1 MALPSSLL
9 FLPLQRKTS
18 LSLSSFLPRQ
28 NKKTKR
34 REGKKRT
41 LGGGGFSS
49 FSSSSSLVFLL
60 FLFLLPSSSSSSFR
74 RCTCVFDEKS
84 FFTLIRIIYQPL
96 VLFLCSLSCI
106 FLILLLIF
114 FNWLNPDFEPDEG
127 EISPFLKRFSPSFE
141 EERKPCELLL
151 ARHIRP
157 ASVIFRTQTHFYLHH
172 THKTCPRSPKSRTD
186 ASPSRL

>member
-18 LSLSSFLPRQ
+18 LSLSSFLPRR

-49 FSSSSSLVFLL
+49 FSSSSSLFLL
-60 FLFLLPSSSSSSFR
+60 FLFLLSSSSSSSFR

-96 VLFLCSLSCI
+96 VLFLCGSLVYF

-114 FNWLNPDFEPDEG
+114 FNWLNPLSQMRERFHFFKE
-127 EISPFLKRFSPSFE
+127 RFSPSFE

-157 ASVIFRTQTHFYLHH
+157 TSVIFRTQTHFYLHH